1 MQGQTIGGDSP
12 FFIPTTKEG
21 LLAVEEHLRAIAET
35 QGAMRAAIEFLTKQ
49 IAEMSNEIRIGVGQ
63 RADLQVALSTL
74 RDGQARVEEQIAR
87 VLHERSQEAA
97 TIRMMSNFRRGWQ
110 ALAGAFVVAVVGD
123 LATGRLGIVDFF
135 KRIMGR

>member
-1 MQGQTIGGDSP
+1 MQGQAIGDDFP

-21 LLAVEEHLRAIAET
+21 LAAVEEHLRAIAET

-49 IAEMSNEIRIGVGQ
+49 IADVSNEIRIGVGQ
-63 RADLQVALSTL
+63 RADMQVALSTL
-74 RDGQARVEEQIAR
+74 RDGQERVEEQIAR

-110 ALAGAFVVAVVGD
+110 ALAGAFALALVGD
-123 LATGRLGIVDFF
+123 LATGRVGILEFF
-135 KRIMGR
+135 KRLVGK